1 MILYTNGCSITYG
14 YLVGHDNSWASIY
27 SKANNFNLINDS
39 QCGVGNDYIF
49 HKSLESISKL
59 INEKQKPELA
69 IIQWSGPNRRLHC
82 DIGGNYY
89 YVNLSDYIKYLPK
102 YEPMASEH
110 TLHYMFCLHSFL
122 EKNNIPY
129 LFFNYMD
136 LDNSIKKLEI
146 YNQIDW
152 TKSIPINRDLLLSK
166 KYVYDTLGHPD
177 WDGQY
182 YIANLIREKLNI
194 NDNIITGLKQND
206 IKLKNTLI

>member
-1 MILYTNGCSITYG
+1 MILYTNGCSITHG
-14 YLVGHDNSWASIY
+14 YLVGFENSWANIF
-27 SKANNFNLINDS
+27 SKNNNLDLINDS
-39 QCGVGNDYIF
+39 QCGVGNDFIF
-49 HKSLESISKL
+49 HKSLESITKL
-59 INEKQKPELA
+59 INKNKKPELA

-82 DIGGNYY
+82 DIDGNYY
-89 YVNLSDYIKYLPK
+89 YVNLTDHIKYQPK

-152 TKSIPINRDLLLSK
+152 TKCIPINRNLLMSK
-166 KYVYDTLGHPD
+166 KYIHDNEGHPNL
-177 WDGQY
+177 DGHY
-182 YIANLIREKLNI
+182 YIANEIVKKLNI
-194 NDNIITGLKQND
+194 SDNIIPNLT
-206 IKLKNTLI
+206 KNSLI